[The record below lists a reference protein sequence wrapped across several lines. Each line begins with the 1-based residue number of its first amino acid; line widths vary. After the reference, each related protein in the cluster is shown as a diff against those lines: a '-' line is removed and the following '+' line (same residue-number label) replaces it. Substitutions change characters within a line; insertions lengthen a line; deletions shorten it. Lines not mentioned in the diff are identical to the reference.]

1 MHSISYMNG
10 LIDFN
15 LTYSFY
21 VKYKIQHN
29 KNFKY
34 PFYKLKIL
42 FKILKILHY
51 TPIYFHM
58 EFIKYYDGNITE
70 LISLK

>member
-1 MHSISYMNG
+1 M
-10 LIDFN
+10 L
-15 LTYSFY
+15 
-21 VKYKIQHN
+21 KYRIQQN

-42 FKILKILHY
+42 FKILKNTTLH
-51 TPIYFHM
+51 PIYFHM
-58 EFIKYYDGNITE
+58 ELIKYYDENITE